1 MSIKINWIPR
11 HKSFWS
17 KQSFKPIQRQNYAKK
32 CRRLCAKMS
41 RHKSLDGASCFK
53 LEKKS
58 CFGFPS
64 SHPPVLTNE
73 RTKLWPTANFSSRAK
88 ITTVYMTWRARG
100 SRRISG
106 IQTRHLWNVN
116 SANENPIF
124 EMMRIMNNSNILQS
138 FPSALVICLW
148 YKEICFSSFDY
159 RDFWEG
165 SGKSGENN
173 VDEKKK
179 HFQIHIS
186 PSLSRRNEI
195 MWKNQ

>member
-1 MSIKINWIPR
+1 MFQTR
-11 HKSFWS
+11 
-17 KQSFKPIQRQNYAKK
+17 
-32 CRRLCAKMS
+32 
-41 RHKSLDGASCFK
+41 
-53 LEKKS
+53 EKVL
-58 CFGFPS
+58 FGFPS
-64 SHPPVLTNE
+64 SHPPVLANE

-173 VDEKKK
+173 VDEKKSIFRSTFHRRFRRDHVEK
-179 HFQIHIS
+179 SIGKYYL
-186 PSLSRRNEI
+186 PSSEKRVQENWCYLFAWR
-195 MWKNQ
+195 KK